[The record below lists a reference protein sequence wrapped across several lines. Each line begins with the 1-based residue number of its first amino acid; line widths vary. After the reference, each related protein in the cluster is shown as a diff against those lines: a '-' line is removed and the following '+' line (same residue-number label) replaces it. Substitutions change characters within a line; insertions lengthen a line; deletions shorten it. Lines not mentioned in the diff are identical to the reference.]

1 MGSHTINLIIR
12 FLLEIAAL
20 VSVGIW
26 GWRQT
31 DGWLRF
37 FLAIGIP
44 ILLAVIWGVFAVP
57 DDPSRSG
64 SAPIVTPGIIRLV
77 IELGIFAFAMWSLYD
92 IGLTK
97 FSWTFG
103 IIVILHYV
111 ISYDRFIWLIS
122 R

>member
-1 MGSHTINLIIR
+1 MGSHTIILTIR
-12 FLLEIAAL
+12 FLLEITAL
-20 VSVGIW
+20 FSVGMW

-44 ILLAVIWGVFAVP
+44 VLLAVIWGVFAVP
-57 DDPSRSG
+57 NDPSRSG
-64 SAPIVTPGIIRLV
+64 SAPIVTPGLIRLV
-77 IELGIFAFAMWSLYD
+77 IELGIFAFAAWSLYD
-92 IGLTK
+92 IGLIK
-97 FSWTFG
+97 LSWAFA

-111 ISYDRFIWLIS
+111 ISYDRIIWLLS